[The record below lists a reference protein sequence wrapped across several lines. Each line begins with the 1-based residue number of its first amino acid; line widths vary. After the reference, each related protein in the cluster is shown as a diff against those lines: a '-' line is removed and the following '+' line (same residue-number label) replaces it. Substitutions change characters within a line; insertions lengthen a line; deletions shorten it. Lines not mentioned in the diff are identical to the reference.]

1 MSLIPCTAVSTT
13 FYISTHISHLLRI
26 VKPFIWYHN
35 LQESLFKNNKN
46 VNFHLSYLIVGI
58 LGILLVIASYA
69 SNASAQQNSRDN
81 SNNPTAVSIQP
92 NINAENIFN
101 TKTMTLDNNV
111 KTLVILIP
119 NEGHHAAGE
128 DNEARFLDQ
137 HFVPENAVINTGTTV
152 LWFNGDAG
160 HERTID
166 VKDANGNSV
175 FNTGEITDSQ
185 PSQSFTFS
193 NPGEF
198 NYEAQG
204 DPGVTMT
211 GSITVGNI
219 DSAVTP
225 TSSSS
230 ASSNSS
236 NFDTVGVLM
245 VPTQDIDRYIQ
256 QITSA
261 GITVDNTYDFKDLR
275 GGQKGTGDTQT
286 LIVWTTTG
294 KDLGQTLSSLSELSK
309 DLPYS

>member
-1 MSLIPCTAVSTT
+1 MFS
-13 FYISTHISHLLRI
+13 
-26 VKPFIWYHN
+26 
-35 LQESLFKNNKN
+35 NNKN
-46 VNFHLSYLIVGI
+46 TSFHTSCLIGGIFVLLIV
-58 LGILLVIASYA
+58 LTSFTNNV
-69 SNASAQQNSRDN
+69 SAQQNSTDDSN
-81 SNNPTAVSIQP
+81 SITAVSIQP

-101 TKTMTLDNNV
+101 TKTMTLGNNV

-225 TSSSS
+225 TSSSP

-245 VPTQDIDRYIQ
+245 VPTQDIDSYIQ

-286 LIVWTTTG
+286 LIVWTTAN
-294 KDLGQTLSSLSELSK
+294 KDLNETLSSLSELSA

>member
-1 MSLIPCTAVSTT
+1 MKINNQNSNIHLSLSMISAIALLTSISLICP
-13 FYISTHISHLLRI
+13 
-26 VKPFIWYHN
+26 
-35 LQESLFKNNKN
+35 NNI
-46 VNFHLSYLIVGI
+46 F
-58 LGILLVIASYA
+58 
-69 SNASAQQNSRDN
+69 AQQDTT
-81 SNNPTAVSIQP
+81 SNNNNDNTAGANVQS

-101 TKTMTLDNNV
+101 TKTMTTGNNV

-137 HFVPENAVINTGTTV
+137 HFVPENAVISTGTTV
-152 LWFNGDAG
+152 LWFNGDVG

-175 FNTGEITDSQ
+175 FNTGEITDTQ
-185 PSQSFTFS
+185 PSESFTFS
-193 NPGEF
+193 NPGEY

-236 NFDTVGVLM
+236 NFDTVGVIM
-245 VPTQDIDRYIQ
+245 VPTQDIDSYIQ

-294 KDLGQTLSSLSELSK
+294 KDLGQTLSSLSELSA

>member
-1 MSLIPCTAVSTT
+1 MNSDL
-13 FYISTHISHLLRI
+13 
-26 VKPFIWYHN
+26 
-35 LQESLFKNNKN
+35 
-46 VNFHLSYLIVGI
+46 HLSYLTVIGI
-58 LGILLVIASYA
+58 LGILLAMASHTT
-69 SNASAQQNSRDN
+69 NASAQQNSLGNITN
-81 SNNPTAVSIQP
+81 STPSDIQP
-92 NINAENIFN
+92 DINAQSVFN
-101 TKTMTLDNNV
+101 TKTMTLGNNV

-119 NEGHHAAGE
+119 NEGHHSAGE
-128 DNEARFLDQ
+128 DKEARFLDQ

-152 LWFNGDAG
+152 LWFNGDVG

-175 FNTGEITDSQ
+175 FNTGEITDMQ
-185 PSQSFTFS
+185 PSESFTFS
-193 NPGEF
+193 NPGEY

-204 DPGVTMT
+204 DPSVIMT
-211 GSITVGNI
+211 GTITVGNI
-219 DSAVTP
+219 DSAVTS
-225 TSSSS
+225 SSSS

-236 NFDTVGVLM
+236 NFDTVGVIM
-245 VPTQDIDRYIQ
+245 VPTQDIDSYVQ

-294 KDLGQTLSSLSELSK
+294 KELGQTLSSLSDLSK